1 MGIGIFAVWPLA
13 RRFGKRN
20 VTLAGFILYA
30 AGGMI
35 CWMHPTNMTIML
47 IGQLIKKYRR
57 TSLLLCIYGTV
68 CRCSGSYGMEDGI
81 SK

>member
-35 CWMHPTNMTIML
+35 CLQMFWIIWN
-47 IGQLIKKYRR
+47 GRR
-57 TSLLLCIYGTV
+57 DFEVMDWRCLSTTLLQ
-68 CRCSGSYGMEDGI
+68 
-81 SK
+81 